1 MEEKKTPET
10 ENLDVQ
16 EEPVCATEP
25 SCEDDKKEKKGSKKL
40 RGEVAELTEKV
51 EALQTE
57 LAASQEK
64 YLRMLAEYDNFRRRS
79 AKEKDSIYA
88 DAYSDAIAALLPVLD
103 NLERA
108 VGFTDAESVQKGIE
122 LTTKSFRD
130 TLEKLGVVEIEAE
143 GKPFD
148 PNVHNAV
155 MHVED
160 ESLGESVVAEVLMKG
175 YQKGDKVIR
184 YAIVKVAN

>member
-16 EEPVCATEP
+16 EEVVCETEP

-40 RGEVAELTEKV
+40 RGEIAELTEKV

-79 AKEKDSIYA
+79 AKEKEGIYA

-130 TLEKLGVVEIEAE
+130 TLEKLGVAEIEAE

-160 ESLGESVVAEVLMKG
+160 ESLGENVVAEVLMKG